1 MNNCVSS
8 WYLTQSNVYN
18 VIKFFWKSIFFYKT
32 LMQIFTMWG
41 FWIIVLHLGIWHK
54 VIFQAGEQLFVWG
67 NRPTDKIPPDLRF
80 SGVSFYISQD
90 LSFYFSRVSF
100 YISLTFRYLYFLWQG
115 INQFKAF
122 SEKPKVLW
130 WLQSLPSCKSNI
142 WTMTQAKYIST
153 FQH

>member
-1 MNNCVSS
+1 
-8 WYLTQSNVYN
+8 
-18 VIKFFWKSIFFYKT
+18 
-32 LMQIFTMWG
+32 MQIFTMWG

-130 WLQSLPSCKSNI
+130 WLQSLLSLVKVTSEPWHRQNISQHFSINIYKLIIYVVAKDKSLKCNI
-142 WTMTQAKYIST
+142 FVYEKFIEN
-153 FQH
+153 